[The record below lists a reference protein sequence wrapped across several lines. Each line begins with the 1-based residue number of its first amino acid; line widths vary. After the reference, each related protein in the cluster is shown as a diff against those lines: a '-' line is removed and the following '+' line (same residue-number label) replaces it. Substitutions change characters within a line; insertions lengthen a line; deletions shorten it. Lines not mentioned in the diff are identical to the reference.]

1 MHFARCVIPCL
12 AGHSASIRSAFA
24 LLLIGT
30 LAAIGCGGRG
40 ADAYP
45 LDQPQAEA
53 ALRAWLDHWK
63 SGQAPEGLNEV
74 RPGLVVGDI
83 DWNSGAKLKD
93 YAIAESGFS
102 DGTNWHIAVTL
113 ELERSG
119 ASAEKSEITYV
130 VGTSPV
136 ETIFRK

>member
-1 MHFARCVIPCL
+1 MFSACCVIPCP
-12 AGHSASIRSAFA
+12 ARRPVVIRSALA
-24 LLLIGT
+24 ILLLGT
-30 LAAIGCGGRG
+30 VAAIGCGGRG

-63 SGQAPEGLNEV
+63 SGKSPDGLNDV
-74 RPGLVVGDI
+74 RPGLVVGDV

-93 YAIAESGFS
+93 YTIAETGFS